1 MRNTV
6 DPMPIYDD
14 EFCKSTTLSFKKEE
28 KKRKRSDSRR
38 KKKSEKMK
46 MK

>member
-14 EFCKSTTLSFKKEE
+14 EFCKSTTLSFLKEDVSILIPGVGGKFLKNEMKK
-28 KKRKRSDSRR
+28 
-38 KKKSEKMK
+38 
-46 MK
+46 

>member
-14 EFCKSTTLSFKKEE
+14 EFCKSTTLSFKKEDVSALIPGE
-28 KKRKRSDSRR
+28 VKK
-38 KKKSEKMK
+38 
-46 MK
+46 